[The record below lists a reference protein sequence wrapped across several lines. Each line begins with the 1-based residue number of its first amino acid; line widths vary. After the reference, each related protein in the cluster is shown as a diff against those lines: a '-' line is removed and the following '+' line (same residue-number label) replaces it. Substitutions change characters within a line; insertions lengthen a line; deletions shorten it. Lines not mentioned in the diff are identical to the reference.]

1 MHKILDNVISHFREL
16 KLRRFQ
22 GLLHIQMAFR
32 LHDEDFS
39 KCIPFAETAKR
50 IKWQVFRKQEYFQAF
65 LCPPSGSVYNYRFVM
80 RMLPECV
87 NFFLQRFV
95 IFRHKIISIFA
106 NVVEPSC
113 SNFFTVVVI
122 GKCLKNIH
130 TGEHFCCFLYM
141 HLLYPDW
148 PLHLCLFFTSDLF
161 DTVTS
166 LSSLSA
172 LICDFT
178 KLWKLQV

>member
-1 MHKILDNVISHFREL
+1 MMKTSRSVFLSRRLQRESNDKFL
-16 KLRRFQ
+16 ESKNTSKPSY
-22 GLLHIQMAFR
+22 AR
-32 LHDEDFS
+32 LQD
-39 KCIPFAETAKR
+39 
-50 IKWQVFRKQEYFQAF
+50 
-65 LCPPSGSVYNYRFVM
+65 PSSVYNYRFVM

-113 SNFFTVVVI
+113 PNFFTFVII

-148 PLHLCLFFTSDLF
+148 PLHLYLFFTSDLF
-161 DTVTS
+161 YTVTS
-166 LSSLSA
+166 LSSLSL